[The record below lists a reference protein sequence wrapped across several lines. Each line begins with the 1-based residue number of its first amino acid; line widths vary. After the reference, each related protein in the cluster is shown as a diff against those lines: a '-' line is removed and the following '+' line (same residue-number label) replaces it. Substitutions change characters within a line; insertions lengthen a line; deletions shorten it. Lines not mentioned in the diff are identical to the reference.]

1 MAATCCQMML
11 MSPFWTRFTEK
22 AAIASMI
29 TGFSMTMICKF
40 VIQDMESIGPIFVAL
55 ETMPPSFLSALIVGY
70 IVTIVWP
77 DDELAAQY
85 QADLDSIGHGL
96 SGIEARPVESVVNN

>member
-1 MAATCCQMML
+1 MEKPAIIEEIAAL
-11 MSPFWTRFTEK
+11 SV
-22 AAIASMI
+22 
-29 TGFSMTMICKF
+29 TMICKF
-40 VIQDMESIGPIFVAL
+40 VIQDMEFIGPIFVAL

-77 DDELAAQY
+77 NDELAAQY

-96 SGIEARPVESVVNN
+96 GGIEAKHVESVVNN